1 MLPQPTMSERPSPGR
16 TLSQVGGHP
25 NSVVAAADDSLLIK
39 AALPVELRFYQTVA
53 SAAGPEIDALRPFI
67 PKFIGTLSLEGELD
81 TDKPSSEG
89 SINVKPIEGA
99 KKESI
104 VLENLAH
111 PFLKPNI
118 LDIKLGT
125 VLYDEAAPPDKVAR
139 MIKTAETTT
148 SLKTGMRLTAFQV
161 YNNMTGEA
169 VHTSKA
175 YGKSISAE
183 QLPEGIARFFP
194 IATADAPA
202 QGLPAALLL
211 QILELLRED
220 VQDIRDAFAALEM
233 RMVGASLLILYESDA
248 VRAEEGIQWLLK
260 DEDEDEEDSDD
271 EDSDEDDDDPSK
283 PPKRYTPYD
292 VRLIDFAHTRFT
304 PGQGPDEGV
313 LHGFKTIL
321 ALLDERIAVV
331 GACV

>member
-1 MLPQPTMSERPSPGR
+1 MSEIPSPGPEA
-16 TLSQVGGHP
+16 LQVGGHP
-25 NSVVAAADDSLLIK
+25 NSLVAAADHSLLVK
-39 AALPVELRFYQTVA
+39 TALPVELKFYQTVA
-53 SAAGPEIDALRPFI
+53 SSAEPEVDALRPFI

-81 TDKPSSEG
+81 TDKPPSEG
-89 SINVKPIEGA
+89 RINVKPVEGA

-125 VLYDEAAPPDKVAR
+125 VLYDQDAPPDKVAR
-139 MIKTAETTT
+139 MTKTAESTT
-148 SLKTGMRLTAFQV
+148 SLKTGMRLTGFQV
-161 YNNMTGEA
+161 YNTMTGEA

-183 QLPEGIARFFP
+183 QLPEGLARFFP
-194 IATADAPA
+194 IASRDAPE
-202 QGLPAALLL
+202 QGLPAALLV
-211 QILELLRED
+211 QILELIRED
-220 VQDIRDAFAALEM
+220 VEDIRDALAALEI
-233 RMVGASLLILYESDA
+233 RMVGGSLLILYESDA
-248 VRAEEGIQWLLK
+248 VRAEEGLQWLLK

-271 EDSDEDDDDPSK
+271 DEDEEDDPSK

-292 VRLIDFAHTRFT
+292 VRLIDFAHTRFV

-313 LHGFKTIL
+313 LLGFKTL
-321 ALLDERIAVV
+321 LTLLDERIASV